1 MPTQDFERGAKIED
15 NNNKDH
21 NLLTFGNVINFV
33 SKNNVKVM
41 TTYYFIEIPLEGT
54 VVRYQLMIICTTHKE
69 ISSLNFLQNQVCK
82 FMH

>member
-1 MPTQDFERGAKIED
+1 MPTQDFERGAEIED

-54 VVRYQLMIICTTHKE
+54 VYKASTNDNLYYEQG
-69 ISSLNFLQNQVCK
+69 N
-82 FMH
+82 